1 MAGDYLQVL
10 FLTGE
15 IKKNKKG
22 FFKYINN
29 KRKSRENVG
38 VLLNKMGAS
47 IMEDTWKAVPKH
59 LLPAVVIAKT
69 DPQESQILET
79 RDSAWRKED
88 FPLVEQG
95 LVRDHLGKLDMY
107 APCAMI
113 GCTSWR

>member
-22 FFKYINN
+22 FFKYFNN

-47 IMEDTWKAVPKH
+47 IMED
-59 LLPAVVIAKT
+59 
-69 DPQESQILET
+69 S
-79 RDSAWRKED
+79 
-88 FPLVEQG
+88 
-95 LVRDHLGKLDMY
+95 
-107 APCAMI
+107 
-113 GCTSWR
+113 